1 MTHVSTHPSVI
12 SIYAYKLVS
21 WFDELVYNIKRSRN
35 IATTIK
41 ELSRLSDAE
50 LRDIGISRGEIY
62 DIAYNAYPKG

>member
-1 MTHVSTHPSVI
+1 MTHVSTPPSVV
-12 SIYAYKLVS
+12 SIYVYKLIN
-21 WFDELVYNIKRSRN
+21 WFDELAYNIKRSRN
-35 IATTIK
+35 VATTIN